1 MLTPEEIYEQRRDFL
16 TARIEFGLG
25 NMAAAAYAGMNPRDA
40 TRLAVREGF
49 PAARKNS
56 DLMYLT
62 DEDIDALFKEYTL
75 AQIRDLFDVHTDRAQ
90 IHKREARLARNPVPK
105 YLQEFL
111 DPNLDVDGAFK
122 KIKSNKR
129 KRNNRGRKKWDLKTL

>member
-1 MLTPEEIYEQRRDFL
+1 MLTPEEIYERRRDFL
-16 TARIEFGLG
+16 TAKEIFGWRNG
-25 NMAAAAYAGMNPRDA
+25 YAAAYAGMNPRDA

-75 AQIRDLFDVHTDRAQ
+75 AQIGELFDVHTDRAQ
-90 IHKREARLARNPVPK
+90 IHKMEARLARNPVPK